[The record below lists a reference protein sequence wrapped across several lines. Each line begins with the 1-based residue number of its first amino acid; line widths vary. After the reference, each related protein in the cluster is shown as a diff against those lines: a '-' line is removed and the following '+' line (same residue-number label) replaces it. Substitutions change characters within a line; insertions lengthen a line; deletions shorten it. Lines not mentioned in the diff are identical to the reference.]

1 MVHFLKKIKK
11 PLHFINQSYLK
22 IFQYYILN
30 IMFNILYY
38 KGDYL
43 KILYYFVDIVIFFYS
58 LPKSEHK
65 KPF

>member
-1 MVHFLKKIKK
+1 
-11 PLHFINQSYLK
+11 
-22 IFQYYILN
+22 
-30 IMFNILYY
+30 MFLYY